1 MMNLGE
7 EMEPVADQEVRTS
20 ELEGPQEEICLS
32 VQLGSRVQSRAGE
45 AQDLGEDAG
54 IFQVAWRV

>member
-20 ELEGPQEEICLS
+20 EVEGPQEEICFP
-32 VQLGSRVQSRAGE
+32 VQPGPQVQSRAGE
-45 AQDLGEDAG
+45 AQDIGEDSG
-54 IFQVAWRV
+54 IFQVTGRV